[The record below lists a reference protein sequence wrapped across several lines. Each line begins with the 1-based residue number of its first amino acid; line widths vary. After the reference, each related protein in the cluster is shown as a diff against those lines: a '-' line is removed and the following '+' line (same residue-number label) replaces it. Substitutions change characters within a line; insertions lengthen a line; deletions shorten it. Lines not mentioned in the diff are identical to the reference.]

1 MTIQRVC
8 SRCGSLPA
16 FCDCPPADARPS
28 SAKRGYG
35 RAHQELRKTWA
46 LKVDAG
52 GVLCARCGDP
62 IEPGSDWDLGH
73 VDGDRSRYSGP
84 EHSSC
89 NRATST
95 HRAGRA

>member
-8 SRCGSLPA
+8 SRCGSLPE
-16 FCDCPPADARPS
+16 FCDCPADDRPS

-46 LKVDAG
+46 RKVEAG
-52 GVLCARCGDP
+52 GVRCARCGEP
-62 IEPGSDWDLGH
+62 ITPGSEWDLGH

-84 EHSSC
+84 EHSAC

-95 HRAGRA
+95 HRAARQ